1 MKKIL
6 ALLLALALCMT
17 LFAACGTEIDN
28 PDPEPGTEPAG
39 PVDPN
44 NPNPDTDSADNP
56 ENPDNPVDPD
66 APVDPATALANIDK
80 TFIAEN
86 GLEYIW
92 SQLNDDMKLNLAEV
106 MNGFKN
112 VAFSLRLTVGVPE
125 NEVKDFLNLVYS
137 CCTDYIYVNNSGFVL
152 MDRDEDGMC
161 EVMSLPYNFEVA
173 QYEADAIALKDELN
187 VALDEF
193 IKDLPKDKSE
203 WDQIMWLYE
212 KLVFDT
218 TYSEDALLPFTAY
231 GAIVEHKAT
240 CQGYADAMHLLLTRA
255 GFEAAF
261 VIGHGDSMEY
271 THKWNYVKLSDGKW
285 YILDPTWADPAG
297 KDDDYINYDYFLV
310 DDPTLLL
317 DHKEKFE
324 SIYYPAPVADSM
336 ELNYHRKMGYECST
350 YDEAYAAVEKQ
361 VKLCNEN
368 GKKYVYL
375 RLTDD
380 EVFTE
385 VRQKLLTSSYGGEI
399 KQILKDAN
407 KEGADFD
414 TGKWGVYPKSDGI
427 SPRTIIVTLYRK

>member
-17 LFAACGTEIDN
+17 LFAACGKEIDTPTPDPDPVNPGEPVN
-28 PDPEPGTEPAG
+28 PDPNA
-39 PVDPN
+39 PVDPA
-44 NPNPDTDSADNP
+44 NPNT
-56 ENPDNPVDPD
+56 PVDPD
-66 APVDPATALANIDK
+66 APVDPNTALANIDK
-80 TFIAEN
+80 TFITDN

-92 SQLNDDMKLNLAEV
+92 SNLNDDMKLNLAEA

-112 VAFSLRLTVGVPE
+112 VQLNLRLTVGVPE
-125 NEVKDFLNLVYS
+125 SERRDFLNLVYS
-137 CCTDYIYVNNSGFVL
+137 CCTDYVYVNNSGFVL
-152 MDRDEDGMC
+152 LDKDEDGIC
-161 EVMSLPYNFEVA
+161 EVMSLPYNFNVVQQES
-173 QYEADAIALKDELN
+173 DAIALTEELN
-187 VALDEF
+187 NALAEF
-193 IKDLPKDKSE
+193 VKDMPKDKSE
-203 WDQIMWLYE
+203 WDQIKYLHD
-212 KLVFDT
+212 KLVFET
-218 TYSEDALLPFTAY
+218 TYSEDAKLPFTAY

-240 CQGYADAMHLLLTRA
+240 CQGYSDAMHLILRRA

-261 VIGHGDSMEY
+261 VIGHGDSMDY

-297 KDDDYINYDYFLV
+297 KDADYINYDYFLI

-324 SIYYPAPVADSM
+324 SIYYTAPVADSM
-336 ELNYHRKMGYECST
+336 DNSYHRVMGYECSS

-368 GKKYVYL
+368 GTRYVYL
-375 RLTDD
+375 RLAND

-385 VRQKLLTSSYGGEI
+385 VRQKLLTSAYGGEI

-407 KEGADFD
+407 KSGADYD
-414 TGKWGVYPKSDGI
+414 TGKWGVYPKSDGT